1 IRELPTAA
9 VTQRDRGELA
19 GRVVVV
25 AERSTGDR
33 VVDHRELTP
42 VGPPEPSDPGAVGA
56 FDHPAGAVIA
66 VGRVTRRPGRAGE
79 QPSVVELEPDL
90 TARMIHPGAAPGQVP
105 PERTGRHRTTRPGA
119 RLGHGAS
126 QLVER
131 ASDLEPTR

>member
-1 IRELPTAA
+1 PPRTAPPLFPYTRSSDLDHPTQIVIRELPTAA

-56 FDHPAGAVIA
+56 FDHP
-66 VGRVTRRPGRAGE
+66 RSEEHT
-79 QPSVVELEPDL
+79 SELQSREN
-90 TARMIHPGAAPGQVP
+90 
-105 PERTGRHRTTRPGA
+105 
-119 RLGHGAS
+119 
-126 QLVER
+126 LVC
-131 ASDLEPTR
+131 